1 MSKYALIVAGGKGL
15 RMGSEIP
22 KQFMLLKGIP
32 ILMHTLKAF
41 RSIEDIHLVLV
52 LPKDQMAYWNQ
63 LCQQYNFNIPHQIAT
78 GGETRF
84 QSVKNGLQLIPEG
97 NSLVAVH
104 DGVRPLVSIDTI
116 RKSYEL
122 AEKMGNALTVIPLK
136 DSIRKQT
143 EDGSISLNRS
153 DYFLVQTPQTFKIN
167 EIKSAYNITH
177 ESNNFTDDASVLES
191 VGGKIHLVYG
201 DHKNIK
207 ITSPEDIIFA
217 EALLTN

>member
-41 RSIEDIHLVLV
+41 RSIEDIHLILV
-52 LPKDQMAYWNQ
+52 LPKDQIAYWNQ
-63 LCQQYNFNIPHQIAT
+63 LCQQYNFSLPHQIAT

-84 QSVKNGLQLIPEG
+84 QSVKNGLQFIPDG
-97 NSLVAVH
+97 DALVAVH
-104 DGVRPLVSIDTI
+104 DGVRPLISIDTI
-116 RKSYEL
+116 KESYEL

-143 EDGSISLNRS
+143 EDGSRSLNRS

-167 EIKSAYNITH
+167 EIKSAYNSTH
-177 ESNNFTDDASVLES
+177 ESNNFTDDASVLEA

-201 DHKNIK
+201 DYKNIK
-207 ITSPEDIIFA
+207 ITSPEDLIFA